1 VTRLLLGISLALALA
16 TTGCSKESSEQSQP
30 VVEPLPQDEIQR
42 GQTACQS
49 YVDRLCECAKTQS
62 DMADAC
68 ALAKAR
74 PEALKLNIDLMS
86 SPGLPVVEAQAV
98 KVEARK
104 IIAACFADEG
114 RLDPVKCPRL

>member
-1 VTRLLLGISLALALA
+1 MTRLLLGLLLLAMGA
-16 TTGCSKESSEQSQP
+16 GCSKESSEQSKP
-30 VVEPLPQDEIQR
+30 VVEALPQDEIQR
-42 GQTACQS
+42 GQRACQS
-49 YVDRLCECAKTQS
+49 YVDRLCACAKTQT